1 VRLPG
6 LRRLWRHRWA
16 KVVAITTAVLLV
28 AGAAGGG
35 WIVWRYSQVH
45 RYHDLPVAAAPDG
58 DPQNFLLVG
67 SDSRA
72 FVEGDADVTAYGTAD
87 EVGAPHAD
95 TILLVRIFPALDR
108 VAMVSFPRDLWLTI
122 PGTGG
127 EDRINTTVDG
137 GPDRLIKTI
146 TENFG
151 IPVHHYAQI
160 DFRGFKGLVNAI
172 DGVNVYFPAPV
183 RDFDRDT
190 GRTLTGLDIPNAGCI
205 RLDGDQ
211 ALAYVRSR
219 HYEQLVE
226 GEWQPDP
233 AGDLN
238 RIQRQQDF
246 IRRTF
251 HQTLS
256 KGLLD
261 PRRVDKL
268 LSVAI
273 GNVTLDDSLGFRD
286 LVRLGGQFRSLTPD
300 ALQTYA
306 LPTTPGTTAGGAS
319 VLFLDEEAAQP
330 VLDVFRG
337 RTVEPPTTLAS
348 SVRVQVLNA
357 SGRSGEVRVAAY
369 RLAAAGFSVPGIGTL
384 PVRLDRTR
392 IRFGTGQE
400 GAAELL
406 AAQVRPKP
414 ELVGDP
420 TIVGVDV
427 VLDIGRDWQRV
438 VDPAEADDEG
448 AVTTTTTTAAGVEG
462 STSAP
467 TSVPAPPSTTTT
479 TADTTVD
486 PVDAAC

>member
-1 VRLPG
+1 MRLPR
-6 LRRLWRHRWA
+6 LRPLWRHRWA

-35 WIVWRYSQVH
+35 WIVWRYSQVE
-45 RYHDLPVAAAPDG
+45 RYHHLAVERAPDG

-72 FVEGDADVTAYGTAD
+72 FVEGAADATAYGTAE

-108 VAMVSFPRDLWLTI
+108 VAMVSFPRDLWLDI

-127 EDRINTTVDG
+127 QDRINTTVDG
-137 GPDRLIKTI
+137 GPDRLIRTI

-183 RDFDRDT
+183 RDWDRDL
-190 GRTLTGLDIPNAGCI
+190 GRTLTGLDIPNAGCV

-226 GEWQPDP
+226 EEWQPDP

-251 HQTLS
+251 HQALS

-273 GNVTLDDSLGFRD
+273 RNVTLDDSLGFRD

-319 VLFLDEEAAQP
+319 VLYLDAEAAQP
-330 VLDVFRG
+330 VFDVFRG
-337 RTVEPPTTLAS
+337 RTVEPPTTLVS

-400 GAAELL
+400 AAAELL
-406 AAQVRPKP
+406 AAQVLPRP

-438 VDPAEADDEG
+438 VDPGEAAAADP
-448 AVTTTTTTAAGVEG
+448 AATTTSSAAAE
-462 STSAP
+462 
-467 TSVPAPPSTTTT
+467 PAASTTT
-479 TADTTVD
+479 TADPTVD